1 MSFGSSL
8 NLFSDNF
15 FYNTPNNYGSLG
27 GINIPSAR
35 FYDSPAATFTFYRGY
50 PDRKAILTLYPYD
63 WLEASVFYA
72 SFKGQEYGP
81 DFSQDLKDKGF
92 NLKIRIKEQARFP
105 AIALGLNDIG
115 GTGLY
120 SNEYIVSSYSKNKFD
135 FHLGASWGA
144 LNHFNHINNP
154 LSFLSNENDN
164 RSSNFGKGG
173 KVSFNNFF
181 SGSKISIF
189 SGINYSF
196 SENLIFK
203 LEYDPT
209 KTPGK
214 IKFKERESDL
224 SFGINLLFENY
235 SFGMNFERGN
245 TASLNLAFRDDLFLK
260 EYQYKRLKRLS
271 KNKYENLIKTLNAN
285 NVGVSKIEKSANEV
299 GLTITQNVHRY
310 NTLQQIIDNALDDNN
325 FEEEVIRSYKI
336 AGLSVI
342 DSDLGADKEIL
353 FLNNYRGLSHAF
365 SINLRPFIA
374 GREDFLKAA
383 LLLEHN
389 AEFIFSENLFFSS
402 NIKYSII
409 DNFDDLRYPPVDV
422 YPAQVRSDVK
432 KYLNNLGDSPSIGR
446 AQIEYFKTIS
456 TNNHLLLSAGIY
468 EEMFSGFGFEYLNY
482 DPKKFFNWG
491 FEAHQVFKR
500 DYEFNFGLLGYK
512 NLTYHL
518 NFFYKNRKQIPFDL
532 KVSFGEYLAGD
543 VGTTLKLSR
552 VFKNGVEF
560 GAFVSKTNV
569 SFENFGE
576 GSFDKG
582 IFFKIP
588 FGSKDSFTNF
598 LWRPL
603 TKDPASKLIKKNDIY
618 SLVDRY
624 SLIEN

>member
-1 MSFGSSL
+1 MGV
-8 NLFSDNF
+8 
-15 FYNTPNNYGSLG
+15 
-27 GINIPSAR
+27 INIPSAR
-35 FYDSPAATFTFYRGY
+35 FYDSPAATFTLYRGY

-63 WLEASVFYA
+63 WLEASVFYS

-105 AIALGLNDIG
+105 AIAIGLNDIG

-120 SNEYIVSSYSKNKFD
+120 SSEYIVSSYSKNKFD
-135 FHLGASWGA
+135 FHLGASWGS

-154 LSFLSNENDN
+154 LSFLSNGNNN
-164 RSSNFGKGG
+164 RSSDLGKGG
-173 KVSFNNFF
+173 KVSFKNFF
-181 SGSKISIF
+181 SGSKVSIF

-196 SENLIFK
+196 SENLVFK

-214 IKFKERESDL
+214 IRFKERESDL

-235 SFGMNFERGN
+235 SFGFNFERGN

-260 EYQYKRLKRLS
+260 EYQYKRPKRLS
-271 KNKYENLIKTLNAN
+271 KNKYDNLIRTLNAN
-285 NVGVSKIEKSANEV
+285 NVGVSKIEKSGNELD
-299 GLTITQNVHRY
+299 LTITQNTHRY
-310 NTLQQIIDNALDDNN
+310 NALQQIVDNALDDNN

-342 DSDLGADKEIL
+342 NSDLSADKEII
-353 FLNNYRGLSHAF
+353 FLNNYKGINHAF
-365 SINLRPFIA
+365 SLNIRPFIA

-383 LLLEHN
+383 LLLEHD
-389 AEFIFSENLFFSS
+389 AEFIFSENLFFST

-446 AQIEYFKTIS
+446 AQVEYFKTIS
-456 TNNHLLLSAGIY
+456 TNNHLLMSAGIY
-468 EEMFSGFGFEYLNY
+468 EEMFTGYGFEYLNY
-482 DPKKFFNWG
+482 DPKRHLNWG
-491 FEAHQVFKR
+491 LEAHQVFKR

-543 VGTTLKLSR
+543 VGTTFQLSR
-552 VFKNGVEF
+552 SFKNGVEF
-560 GAFVSKTNV
+560 GVFASKTNV
-569 SFENFGE
+569 SFDNFGE

-588 FGSKDSFTNF
+588 FGSKDSFANF

-603 TKDPASKLIKKNDIY
+603 TKDPASKLNRKNDIY
-618 SLVDRY
+618 SLVDKY